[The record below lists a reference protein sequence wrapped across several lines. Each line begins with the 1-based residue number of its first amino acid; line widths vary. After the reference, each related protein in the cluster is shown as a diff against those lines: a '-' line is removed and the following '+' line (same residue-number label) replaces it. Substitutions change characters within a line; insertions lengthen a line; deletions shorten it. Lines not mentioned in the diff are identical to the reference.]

1 MKTPNNPGT
10 LFEGGLFPVRLR
22 FPAARGCLAY
32 LGRLRDRDIPNDL
45 AGCRVANFDNVSL

>member
-32 LGRLRDRDIPNDL
+32 LGRLRDRYIPNDL